1 MGPVHP
7 PRREVLLDGLA
18 LAKAWRR
25 CAIPLRITARTSSTL
40 IRERRLERQQELSKG
55 DQHRDAR
62 HPLVHPHSQRDRVEV
77 EKRYLEV
84 RQGSLLPSRQLA
96 LERPDHPRDRAL
108 RERRRLEQR
117 PQCAGD
123 APQDSYQYDVQ
134 GRPISI
140 SKLGS
145 KVEDLSY
152 DAAGSLVGRALGN
165 GADSARYYIGDDL
178 TVVVGSTGS
187 SRTVGCAHARLGS
200 KRIASIWAKRT
211 SSASTNGVIYYHRDS
226 RSSVVATTTAG
237 GNTGVS
243 YRYLPSGA
251 VDTVVG
257 TEADETASELGFIG
271 GIKLSGGLVHLRA
284 RVYSPLG
291 SGASSSQ
298 IRSTSAGI
306 PMRREIRSTSL
317 TRAVAYQRQAYRKL

>member
-1 MGPVHP
+1 
-7 PRREVLLDGLA
+7 
-18 LAKAWRR
+18 
-25 CAIPLRITARTSSTL
+25 
-40 IRERRLERQQELSKG
+40 
-55 DQHRDAR
+55 
-62 HPLVHPHSQRDRVEV
+62 
-77 EKRYLEV
+77 
-84 RQGSLLPSRQLA
+84 
-96 LERPDHPRDRAL
+96 
-108 RERRRLEQR
+108 
-117 PQCAGD
+117 
-123 APQDSYQYDVQ
+123 
-134 GRPISI
+134 
-140 SKLGS
+140 LGS

-187 SRTVGCAHARLGS
+187 SRTVGYAHVRLGS

-284 RVYSPLG
+284 RVYSPLFRRFLQPDTIDLRRYTYAQGDPVNLVDPSGRVSTASLPQAIDPDISSAGAAAEATLQDIEFGISIAIRPEATAATQPAASAAGSDPYSAASASGTGLSGVDGG
-291 SGASSSQ
+291 SGRAAGLRSSHSTSIGSASGISGSSSGSSTDRAGLGGSVTTGAAAGDILAGTLGYIVDASSTRILSLFE
-298 IRSTSAGI
+298 
-306 PMRREIRSTSL
+306 RRPVL
-317 TRAVAYQRQAYRKL
+317 A